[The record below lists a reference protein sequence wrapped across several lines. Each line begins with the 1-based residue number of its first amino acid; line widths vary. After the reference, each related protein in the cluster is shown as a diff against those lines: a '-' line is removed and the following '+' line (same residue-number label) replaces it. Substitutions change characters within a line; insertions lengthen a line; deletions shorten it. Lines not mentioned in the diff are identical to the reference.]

1 MAASAGHSRAESLVE
16 PGTQECLLGVSLSS
30 AAEVD
35 ALIER
40 ASAAGAEVVSTPT
53 QHEWGYTGTFAD
65 PDGHMWSVL
74 AESAGLTGPPWLGD
88 PPDAGRS
95 RRARRLWCDGAVSDL
110 QTVEDVVARMLAID
124 DALDARDGVAVFNHV
139 YLRVTRL
146 VQARLSGGT
155 FHDDAFMAELDVR
168 FAMLWLAAHDAP
180 SSDIPHAWEPLFERR
195 TSGGLLP
202 IQFALAGMNAHI
214 EHDLPLAVVAT
225 CAARGRKPTS
235 RRRSRRLRE
244 GERPARG
251 DRGRDPAVLPHRGRP
266 GCR

>member
-1 MAASAGHSRAESLVE
+1 MN
-16 PGTQECLLGVSLSS
+16 
-30 AAEVD
+30 
-35 ALIER
+35 
-40 ASAAGAEVVSTPT
+40 
-53 QHEWGYTGTFAD
+53 
-65 PDGHMWSVL
+65 
-74 AESAGLTGPPWLGD
+74 
-88 PPDAGRS
+88 
-95 RRARRLWCDGAVSDL
+95 DL

-235 RRRSRRLRE
+235 AGVRDDYEKVNDLLAEIEAEIRRSFLSEAAQAADDSLAPVVHLVSSWNIDKARDVAWVNTSTLWELRRIEILRKAYE
-244 GERPARG
+244 AGLARTVG
-251 DRGRDPAVLPHRGRP
+251 MGSRLLLTPLV
-266 GCR
+266 